1 MASYCQ
7 TGLALLLRKLTAV
20 SCAVMQV
27 LALISNVAVLLLV
40 GPAGSDWPAATML
53 VQALLWTLLML
64 LPVSLAGSGWP
75 PAAILARA
83 LLCKPSSL
91 S

>member
-1 MASYCQ
+1 
-7 TGLALLLRKLTAV
+7 
-20 SCAVMQV
+20 
-27 LALISNVAVLLLV
+27 
-40 GPAGSDWPAATML
+40 
-53 VQALLWTLLML
+53 LWTLLML

-83 LLCKPSSL
+83 LLCKPSLL